1 MLNTTIEWQK
11 LRRCWRPDRP
21 AYCRRE
27 WDWRDTAGGL
37 LRAARNALPRERRV
51 CYRKR
56 TRSAALYSWKTDL
69 DQIVDTATPSPA
81 TLLRIIATQTEIA
94 KLGLDLGSVMAYV
107 TEQVPHLTGASG
119 AAVEFAEGDDMVYRA
134 ASGSAAGMLG
144 LRLRRSGSLS
154 GLCVTRGELLHCTDS
169 ETDPRVDR
177 DACRRVGLRSMLVMP
192 LMHAD
197 TTVGVLKV
205 MSPNVDGFSAA
216 DAGALRLT
224 AELIAAA
231 MFHAA
236 RNEANEL
243 YLRATHDAL
252 TGLPNRALFYDRLR
266 QSMHTALRANGRL
279 GILNI
284 DMDGLKP
291 INDGYGHRAGDAAL
305 REIATRM
312 LGAVRRSDTVA
323 RVGGDEFAVILPNVG
338 GRDDVDARRMR
349 LAQQVGEPFE
359 FEGRPLALGVSVGV
373 ALLPDDGTDM
383 TALIEHADQAMYEAK
398 RMRGPRAVRA

>member
-1 MLNTTIEWQK
+1 MN
-11 LRRCWRPDRP
+11 
-21 AYCRRE
+21 
-27 WDWRDTAGGL
+27 
-37 LRAARNALPRERRV
+37 
-51 CYRKR
+51 
-56 TRSAALYSWKTDL
+56 RSVA
-69 DQIVDTATPSPA
+69 IATPAPE
-81 TLLRIIATQTEIA
+81 TLLRIIAAQTEIA

-107 TEQVPHLTGASG
+107 AEQVPCLTGAAG
-119 AAVEFAEGDDMVYRA
+119 AAVELAEGDDMVYRA
-134 ASGSAAGMLG
+134 ASGTAAGMLG

-154 GLCVTRGELLHCTDS
+154 GRCVTQGELLCCTDS

-192 LMHAD
+192 LTHLD

-205 MSPNVDGFSAA
+205 MSPAVDGFTPA
-216 DAGALRLT
+216 DAGTLRLM

-266 QSMHTALRANGRL
+266 QSMHAALRGNARL

-291 INDGYGHRAGDAAL
+291 INDVHGHRAGDAAL
-305 REIATRM
+305 REAATRM
-312 LGAVRRSDTVA
+312 MGAVRRSDTVA
-323 RVGGDEFAVILPNVG
+323 RLGGDEFGVILPNL
-338 GRDDVDARRMR
+338 RTRADAQTQSER
-349 LAQQVGEPFE
+349 LAQTVGAPFE
-359 FEGRPLALGVSVGV
+359 FEGRPLALGVSVGI
-373 ALLPDDGTDM
+373 AMLPDDGTEM
-383 TALIEHADQAMYEAK
+383 NALIEHADQAMYEVK
-398 RMRGPRAVRA
+398 RSRPRRGVREDLTV

>member
-1 MLNTTIEWQK
+1 MARIASLLAAGPAGILPARTGG
-11 LRRCWRPDRP
+11 WRG
-21 AYCRRE
+21 
-27 WDWRDTAGGL
+27 TGGP

-56 TRSAALYSWKTDL
+56 THRAVLYSWKTDL
-69 DQIVDTATPSPA
+69 DQFVDTVTPSPA

-119 AAVEFAEGDDMVYRA
+119 AVVEFAEGDDMVYRA

-197 TTVGVLKV
+197 TTIGVLKV
-205 MSPNVDGFSAA
+205 MSPDVDGFSAA

-291 INDGYGHRAGDAAL
+291 INDGHGHRAGDAAL

-338 GRDDVDARRMR
+338 GRDDVDAQRVR

-359 FEGRPLALGVSVGV
+359 FEGRPLALGVSVGA

-383 TALIEHADQAMYEAK
+383 NALIEHADQAMYEAK
-398 RMRGPRAVRA
+398 RMRGPRAGRA

>member
-1 MLNTTIEWQK
+1 ML
-11 LRRCWRPDRP
+11 PHS
-21 AYCRRE
+21 
-27 WDWRDTAGGL
+27 
-37 LRAARNALPRERRV
+37 RAAGRAFFHG
-51 CYRKR
+51 
-56 TRSAALYSWKTDL
+56 KTEL
-69 DQIVDTATPSPA
+69 NQIVDTATPSPD
-81 TLLRIIATQTEIA
+81 TLLRIIAAQTEIA

-107 TEQVPHLTGASG
+107 AEQVPQLTGASA

-134 ASGSAAGMLG
+134 ASGTAAGMLG

-154 GLCVTRGELLHCTDS
+154 GLCVQQGALLHCIDS
-169 ETDPRVDR
+169 EIDPRVDR

-192 LMHAD
+192 LTHAD

-205 MSPNVDGFSAA
+205 MSPEVDGFSQA
-216 DAGALRLT
+216 DAGTLRLM
-224 AELIAAA
+224 ADLVAAA

-266 QSMHTALRANGRL
+266 QSMHTTLRANGRL

-291 INDGYGHRAGDAAL
+291 INDGFGHRAGDAAL

-312 LGAVRRSDTVA
+312 QRVVRRSDTVA
-323 RVGGDEFAVILPNVG
+323 RIGGDEFAVILPNIG
-338 GRDDVDARRMR
+338 NRDDAHAQSTR
-349 LAQQVGEPFE
+349 LAHQVGEPFE
-359 FEGRPLALGVSVGV
+359 FEGRPMRLGVSVGI

-383 TALIEHADQAMYEAK
+383 NALIEHADQAMYEVK
-398 RMRGPRAVRA
+398 RTRSQRVAHA

>member
-1 MLNTTIEWQK
+1 ML
-11 LRRCWRPDRP
+11 PH
-21 AYCRRE
+21 A
-27 WDWRDTAGGL
+27 
-37 LRAARNALPRERRV
+37 RAARRAF
-51 CYRKR
+51 
-56 TRSAALYSWKTDL
+56 SWKTDL
-69 DQIVDTATPSPA
+69 DQIVDTATPSPD
-81 TLLRIIATQTEIA
+81 TLLRIIAAQTEIA

-107 TEQVPHLTGASG
+107 TEQVPQLTGASG

-154 GLCVTRGELLHCTDS
+154 GLCVTRGQLLHCTDS
-169 ETDPRVDR
+169 EADPRVDR

-192 LMHAD
+192 LSHAD

-205 MSPNVDGFSAA
+205 MSPDVDGFSAA
-216 DAGALRLT
+216 DAGTLQLT
-224 AELIAAA
+224 ADLIAAA

-236 RNEANEL
+236 RNEASEL

-312 LGAVRRSDTVA
+312 AGAVRRSDTVA

-338 GRDDVDARRMR
+338 NRDAVDAQRAR
-349 LAQQVGEPFE
+349 LAQQVSEPFE
-359 FEGRPLALGVSVGV
+359 FDGHPLRLGVSVGI
-373 ALLPDDGTDM
+373 AMLPDDGTDM
-383 TALIEHADQAMYEAK
+383 NTLIEHADQAMYEVK
-398 RMRGPRAVRA
+398 RTRSQRVGRA

>member
-1 MLNTTIEWQK
+1 MPAAARCEPPGATLPRA
-11 LRRCWRPDRP
+11 RRVSYRKP
-21 AYCRRE
+21 AP
-27 WDWRDTAGGL
+27 
-37 LRAARNALPRERRV
+37 RAALSP
-51 CYRKR
+51 
-56 TRSAALYSWKTDL
+56 WKTDL
-69 DQIVDTATPSPA
+69 NQMVDTATPSTD
-81 TLLRIIATQTEIA
+81 TLLRIIAVQTEIA
-94 KLGLDLGSVMAYV
+94 RLGLDLGSVMAYV
-107 TEQVPHLTGASG
+107 TEQVPQLTGASG

-154 GLCVTRGELLHCTDS
+154 GLCVTRGELLQCSDS

-192 LMHAD
+192 LTHAD
-197 TTVGVLKV
+197 TTIGVLKV
-205 MSPNVDGFSAA
+205 MSPDVDAFSAA
-216 DAGALRLT
+216 DAGTLRLT
-224 AELIAAA
+224 ADLIAAA

-236 RNEANEL
+236 RNEASEL

-291 INDGYGHRAGDAAL
+291 INDGHGHRAGDAAL
-305 REIATRM
+305 REVAMRM

-338 GRDDVDARRMR
+338 SRDDVDVQRVR
-349 LAQQVGEPFE
+349 LARQVGEPFE
-359 FEGRPLALGVSVGV
+359 FEGQPLRLGVSIG
-373 ALLPDDGTDM
+373 AAMLPDDGTDM
-383 TALIEHADQAMYEAK
+383 NTLIERADRAMYEVK
-398 RMRGPRAVRA
+398 RTRTQRAAPTLA

>member
-1 MLNTTIEWQK
+1 MNQM
-11 LRRCWRPDRP
+11 
-21 AYCRRE
+21 
-27 WDWRDTAGGL
+27 
-37 LRAARNALPRERRV
+37 
-51 CYRKR
+51 
-56 TRSAALYSWKTDL
+56 
-69 DQIVDTATPSPA
+69 VDTATPSTD
-81 TLLRIIATQTEIA
+81 TLLRIIAVQTEIA

-107 TEQVPHLTGASG
+107 TEQVPQLTGASG

-154 GLCVTRGELLHCTDS
+154 GLCVTRGELLQCSDS

-192 LMHAD
+192 LTHAD
-197 TTVGVLKV
+197 TTIGVLKV
-205 MSPNVDGFSAA
+205 MSPDVDAFSAA
-216 DAGALRLT
+216 DAGTLRLT
-224 AELIAAA
+224 ADLIAAA

-236 RNEANEL
+236 RNEASEL

-291 INDGYGHRAGDAAL
+291 INDGHGHRAGDAAL
-305 REIATRM
+305 REVAMRM

-338 GRDDVDARRMR
+338 SRDDVDVQRVR
-349 LAQQVGEPFE
+349 LARQVGEPFE
-359 FEGRPLALGVSVGV
+359 FEGQPLRLGVSIG
-373 ALLPDDGTDM
+373 AAMLPDDGTDM
-383 TALIEHADQAMYEAK
+383 NTLIERADRAMYEVK
-398 RMRGPRAVRA
+398 RTRTQRAAPTLA

>member
-1 MLNTTIEWQK
+1 
-11 LRRCWRPDRP
+11 
-21 AYCRRE
+21 
-27 WDWRDTAGGL
+27 
-37 LRAARNALPRERRV
+37 
-51 CYRKR
+51 
-56 TRSAALYSWKTDL
+56 
-69 DQIVDTATPSPA
+69 
-81 TLLRIIATQTEIA
+81 
-94 KLGLDLGSVMAYV
+94 
-107 TEQVPHLTGASG
+107 
-119 AAVEFAEGDDMVYRA
+119 
-134 ASGSAAGMLG
+134 
-144 LRLRRSGSLS
+144 
-154 GLCVTRGELLHCTDS
+154 
-169 ETDPRVDR
+169 
-177 DACRRVGLRSMLVMP
+177 
-192 LMHAD
+192 
-197 TTVGVLKV
+197 
-205 MSPNVDGFSAA
+205 
-216 DAGALRLT
+216 
-224 AELIAAA
+224 

-291 INDGYGHRAGDAAL
+291 INDGHGHRAGDAAL

-338 GRDDVDARRMR
+338 GRDDVDAQRVR

-359 FEGRPLALGVSVGV
+359 FEGRPLALGVSVGA

-383 TALIEHADQAMYEAK
+383 NALIEHADQAMYEAK
-398 RMRGPRAVRA
+398 RMRGPRAGRA

>member
-1 MLNTTIEWQK
+1 MVRIAPLS
-11 LRRCWRPDRP
+11 PDGPNGILPARFGRP
-21 AYCRRE
+21 AAVRCRPLRHAPPRSGAYATAIPCRRTCFLS
-27 WDWRDTAGGL
+27 R
-37 LRAARNALPRERRV
+37 
-51 CYRKR
+51 
-56 TRSAALYSWKTDL
+56 KTDL
-69 DQIVDTATPSPA
+69 NQIADTATPSPD
-81 TLLRIIATQTEIA
+81 TLLRIIAAQTEIA

-107 TEQVPHLTGASG
+107 AEQVPQLTGASA

-134 ASGSAAGMLG
+134 ASGTAAGMLG

-154 GLCVTRGELLHCTDS
+154 GLCVQQGELLHCIDS

-192 LMHAD
+192 LTHAD

-205 MSPNVDGFSAA
+205 MSPEVDGFSPA
-216 DAGALRLT
+216 DAGTLRLT
-224 AELIAAA
+224 ADLIAAA
-231 MFHAA
+231 MFYAA

-243 YLRATHDAL
+243 YMRATHDAL

-266 QSMHTALRANGRL
+266 QSMHTTLRANGRL

-291 INDGYGHRAGDAAL
+291 INDGFGHRAGDAAL

-312 LGAVRRSDTVA
+312 QGAVRRSDTVA
-323 RVGGDEFAVILPNVG
+323 RIGGDEFAVILPNIG
-338 GRDDVDARRMR
+338 NRDDAHAQSTR
-349 LAQQVGEPFE
+349 LARQVSEPFE
-359 FEGRPLALGVSVGV
+359 FEGRPLRLGVSVGI

-383 TALIEHADQAMYEAK
+383 TALIEHADQAMYEVK
-398 RMRGPRAVRA
+398 RTRSQRSAHA

>member
-1 MLNTTIEWQK
+1 MN
-11 LRRCWRPDRP
+11 
-21 AYCRRE
+21 
-27 WDWRDTAGGL
+27 
-37 LRAARNALPRERRV
+37 
-51 CYRKR
+51 
-56 TRSAALYSWKTDL
+56 
-69 DQIVDTATPSPA
+69 QIVDTATPSPD
-81 TLLRIIATQTEIA
+81 TLLRIIAAQAEIA

-107 TEQVPHLTGASG
+107 AEQVPQLTGASA

-134 ASGSAAGMLG
+134 ASGTAAGMLG

-154 GLCVTRGELLHCTDS
+154 GLCVQQGALLHCIDS

-192 LMHAD
+192 LTHAD

-205 MSPNVDGFSAA
+205 MSPEVDGFSPA
-216 DAGALRLT
+216 DAGTLRLT
-224 AELIAAA
+224 ADLIAAA

-266 QSMHTALRANGRL
+266 QSMHTTLRANGRL

-291 INDGYGHRAGDAAL
+291 INDGFGHRAGDAAL
-305 REIATRM
+305 REVATRM
-312 LGAVRRSDTVA
+312 QGAVRRSDTVA
-323 RVGGDEFAVILPNVG
+323 RIGGDEFAVILPNIG
-338 GRDDVDARRMR
+338 NRDDAHAQSTR
-349 LAQQVGEPFE
+349 LARQVGEPFE
-359 FEGRPLALGVSVGV
+359 FEGCPMRLGVSVGI

-383 TALIEHADQAMYEAK
+383 NALIEHADKAMYEVK
-398 RMRGPRAVRA
+398 RTRSPRVAHA

>member
-1 MLNTTIEWQK
+1 MARIAPLPPDGWNGILPARYGWPGIGHVP
-11 LRRCWRPDRP
+11 LR
-21 AYCRRE
+21 
-27 WDWRDTAGGL
+27 T
-37 LRAARNALPRERRV
+37 ARNALPRAARMLPQARAERCTFSR
-51 CYRKR
+51 
-56 TRSAALYSWKTDL
+56 KTDL
-69 DQIVDTATPSPA
+69 NQTADAATPSPD
-81 TLLRIIATQTEIA
+81 TLLRIIAAQAEIS

-107 TEQVPHLTGASG
+107 AEQVPQLTGASA

-134 ASGSAAGMLG
+134 ASGTAAGMLG

-154 GLCVTRGELLHCTDS
+154 GLCVQQGELLHCIDS

-192 LMHAD
+192 LTHAD

-205 MSPNVDGFSAA
+205 MSPDVDGFSPT
-216 DAGALRLT
+216 DAGTLRLM
-224 AELIAAA
+224 ADLIAAA

-266 QSMHTALRANGRL
+266 QSMHTALRASGRL

-291 INDGYGHRAGDAAL
+291 INDGFGHRAGDAAL
-305 REIATRM
+305 REVATRM
-312 LGAVRRSDTVA
+312 QAAVRRSDTVA
-323 RVGGDEFAVILPNVG
+323 RIGGDEFAVILPNLG
-338 GRDDVDARRMR
+338 TRDDAQVQSMR
-349 LAQQVGEPFE
+349 LARRVGEPFE
-359 FEGRPLALGVSVGV
+359 FDGHALRLGVSVGI
-373 ALLPDDGTDM
+373 AMLPDDGTDM
-383 TALIEHADQAMYEAK
+383 NALIEHADQAMYEAK
-398 RMRGPRAVRA
+398 RSRSRRTTHA